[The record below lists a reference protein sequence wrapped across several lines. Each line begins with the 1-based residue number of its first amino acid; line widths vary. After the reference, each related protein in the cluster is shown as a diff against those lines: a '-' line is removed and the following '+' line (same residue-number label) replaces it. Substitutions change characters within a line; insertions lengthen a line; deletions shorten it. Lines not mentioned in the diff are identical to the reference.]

1 MKKVL
6 LMAAAAAT
14 LFSSCM
20 NNSDN
25 GYGELEPVIPG
36 LQIYDYASVQNRIAM
51 QPIDMALLE
60 QTAGLYVS
68 ADNGEGWT
76 REETPWLR
84 DLREAW
90 IAHMSMAPDGSVALV
105 YSPPADETEE
115 TVEEGWNPEY
125 LYVDP
130 DGNPTALKSPDGSNT
145 VHQFWFD
152 KDSRLYAYT
161 MSGKIFEMG
170 PGRRCGPPDSGGGR
184 AVGLCVLYRSVY
196 DRHRFQRTSVL

>member
-1 MKKVL
+1 MG
-6 LMAAAAAT
+6 AAIPTLCLQKLAT
-14 LFSSCM
+14 
-20 NNSDN
+20 
-25 GYGELEPVIPG
+25 GEL
-36 LQIYDYASVQNRIAM
+36 
-51 QPIDMALLE
+51 ALLE

-130 DGNPTALKSPDGSNT
+130 DGNPTALKSPDGE
-145 VHQFWFD
+145 Q
-152 KDSRLYAYT
+152 
-161 MSGKIFEMG
+161 
-170 PGRRCGPPDSGGGR
+170 
-184 AVGLCVLYRSVY
+184 YRP
-196 DRHRFQRTSVL
+196 SVLV